1 MDTNAKLYQDMTKIL
16 VKREDIQKAVAQL
29 GREITHDYQGRDLV
43 MVCIL
48 KGASVFF
55 SDLIREVD
63 LPVTLDFMALSS
75 YRNSTKSSGVVN
87 LEKDLSVSIKGR
99 DVLIVEDIVDSG
111 NTLFYR
117 ERKDCLWLP
126 GCPDIFLRN
135 RILLAAEA
143 ELNGPDRESWG
154 RAYCGL
160 VPANKEEPLVA
171 AGQRYRKGSGA
182 PVRIFREPVAVGEL
196 VIASRK
202 YPAAVRLA
210 VVPNVPRVEQ
220 CVEQERTDPQLVPIC
235 LQCFSG
241 SESGEEFF
249 GENRKRRL

>member
-16 VKREDIQKAVAQL
+16 VKREL
-29 GREITHDYQGRDLV
+29 GQQITHDYQGRDLV

-111 NTLFYR
+111 NTLFYLGKYLMGR
-117 ERKDCLWLP
+117 GASAP
-126 GCPDIFLRN
+126 GVEMN
-135 RILLAAEA
+135 
-143 ELNGPDRESWG
+143 
-154 RAYCGL
+154 
-160 VPANKEEPLVA
+160 
-171 AGQRYRKGSGA
+171 
-182 PVRIFREPVAVGEL
+182 
-196 VIASRK
+196 SR
-202 YPAAVRLA
+202 R
-210 VVPNVPRVEQ
+210 
-220 CVEQERTDPQLVPIC
+220 
-235 LQCFSG
+235 
-241 SESGEEFF
+241 
-249 GENRKRRL
+249 

>member
-29 GREITHDYQGRDLV
+29 GRKITRDYQGRDLV

-111 NTLFYR
+111 NTLFYLGKYLMGR
-117 ERKDCLWLP
+117 GASSIRIATLLDKPDRRNPEHNLTVDYHCFKIPDEFVVCYGLDFAEKYRNL
-126 GCPDIFLRN
+126 PDIGVLT
-135 RILLAAEA
+135 AACTA
-143 ELNGPDRESWG
+143 R
-154 RAYCGL
+154 RT
-160 VPANKEEPLVA
+160 NKSADSSPNKDKIFVKMDFSAHVIRLYGYTPQQA
-171 AGQRYRKGSGA
+171 DGAGTEGGCSH
-182 PVRIFREPVAVGEL
+182 
-196 VIASRK
+196 
-202 YPAAVRLA
+202 
-210 VVPNVPRVEQ
+210 
-220 CVEQERTDPQLVPIC
+220 
-235 LQCFSG
+235 
-241 SESGEEFF
+241 
-249 GENRKRRL
+249 

>member
-111 NTLFYR
+111 NTLFYLGKYLMGR
-117 ERKDCLWLP
+117 GASSIRIATLLDKPERRQVEFTPDYVGIEVPDEFVVGYGLDYAQLYRNLP
-126 GCPDIFLRN
+126 YIG
-135 RILLAAEA
+135 
-143 ELNGPDRESWG
+143 
-154 RAYCGL
+154 
-160 VPANKEEPLVA
+160 
-171 AGQRYRKGSGA
+171 
-182 PVRIFREPVAVGEL
+182 
-196 VIASRK
+196 
-202 YPAAVRLA
+202 
-210 VVPNVPRVEQ
+210 VV
-220 CVEQERTDPQLVPIC
+220 
-235 LQCFSG
+235 
-241 SESGEEFF
+241 EFD
-249 GENRKRRL
+249 

>member
-111 NTLFYR
+111 NTLFYLGKYLMGR
-117 ERKDCLWLP
+117 GASSIRIATLLDKPARRKAPIHATYAGFEVPDAFVVGYGLDYAEEYRNLP
-126 GCPDIFLRN
+126 FIGVLKP
-135 RILLAAEA
+135 EVY
-143 ELNGPDRESWG
+143 SH
-154 RAYCGL
+154 
-160 VPANKEEPLVA
+160 
-171 AGQRYRKGSGA
+171 
-182 PVRIFREPVAVGEL
+182 
-196 VIASRK
+196 
-202 YPAAVRLA
+202 
-210 VVPNVPRVEQ
+210 
-220 CVEQERTDPQLVPIC
+220 
-235 LQCFSG
+235 
-241 SESGEEFF
+241 
-249 GENRKRRL
+249 

>member
-111 NTLFYR
+111 NTLFYLG
-117 ERKDCLWLP
+117 KYLM
-126 GCPDIFLRN
+126 
-135 RILLAAEA
+135 
-143 ELNGPDRESWG
+143 G
-154 RAYCGL
+154 RGASSHPHCD
-160 VPANKEEPLVA
+160 A
-171 AGQRYRKGSGA
+171 AGQARPPQSRTQPDGGLPLLQDSG
-182 PVRIFREPVAVGEL
+182 
-196 VIASRK
+196 
-202 YPAAVRLA
+202 
-210 VVPNVPRVEQ
+210 
-220 CVEQERTDPQLVPIC
+220 
-235 LQCFSG
+235 
-241 SESGEEFF
+241 
-249 GENRKRRL
+249 

>member
-29 GREITHDYQGRDLV
+29 GQEITRDYQGRDLV

-63 LPVTLDFMALSS
+63 LLSS

-111 NTLFYR
+111 NTLFYLGKYLMGR
-117 ERKDCLWLP
+117 GASSIRIATLLDKPDRRNPEHNLTVDYHCFKIPDEFVVGYGLDFAEKYRNL
-126 GCPDIFLRN
+126 PDIGVLDSRVYG
-135 RILLAAEA
+135 AA
-143 ELNGPDRESWG
+143 RE
-154 RAYCGL
+154 
-160 VPANKEEPLVA
+160 
-171 AGQRYRKGSGA
+171 
-182 PVRIFREPVAVGEL
+182 
-196 VIASRK
+196 
-202 YPAAVRLA
+202 
-210 VVPNVPRVEQ
+210 
-220 CVEQERTDPQLVPIC
+220 
-235 LQCFSG
+235 
-241 SESGEEFF
+241 
-249 GENRKRRL
+249 

>member
-29 GREITHDYQGRDLV
+29 GREITRDYQGRDLV

-99 DVLIVEDIVDSG
+99 DVLIVEDILDTGV
-111 NTLFYR
+111 TLS
-117 ERKDCLWLP
+117 
-126 GCPDIFLRN
+126 N
-135 RILLAAEA
+135 
-143 ELNGPDRESWG
+143 
-154 RAYCGL
+154 L
-160 VPANKEEPLVA
+160 VPMLKMRNPNSVKICTILDKPSRRKADIQPDYEGFQVPDEFVVGYGLDYA
-171 AGQRYRKGSGA
+171 QQYRN
-182 PVRIFREPVAVGEL
+182 
-196 VIASRK
+196 
-202 YPAAVRLA
+202 YPCIGVLKPE
-210 VVPNVPRVEQ
+210 VY
-220 CVEQERTDPQLVPIC
+220 
-235 LQCFSG
+235 S
-241 SESGEEFF
+241 
-249 GENRKRRL
+249 K

>member
-1 MDTNAKLYQDMTKIL
+1 MPFWPHLCKDCRFGLVQDADKRLSRIRHTQFFRQAVVAEQANAKLYQDMTKIL

-99 DVLIVEDIVDSG
+99 DVLIVE
-111 NTLFYR
+111 
-117 ERKDCLWLP
+117 E
-126 GCPDIFLRN
+126 
-135 RILLAAEA
+135 
-143 ELNGPDRESWG
+143 
-154 RAYCGL
+154 
-160 VPANKEEPLVA
+160 
-171 AGQRYRKGSGA
+171 
-182 PVRIFREPVAVGEL
+182 
-196 VIASRK
+196 
-202 YPAAVRLA
+202 
-210 VVPNVPRVEQ
+210 
-220 CVEQERTDPQLVPIC
+220 
-235 LQCFSG
+235 
-241 SESGEEFF
+241 
-249 GENRKRRL
+249 

>member
-29 GREITHDYQGRDLV
+29 GREITRDYQGRDLV

-111 NTLFYR
+111 NTLFYLGKYLMGR
-117 ERKDCLWLP
+117 GASSIRIATLLDKPARRKAPIRASYAGFEVPDAFVVGYGLDYAEKYRNLP
-126 GCPDIFLRN
+126 FIGVLKP
-135 RILLAAEA
+135 EVY
-143 ELNGPDRESWG
+143 SH
-154 RAYCGL
+154 
-160 VPANKEEPLVA
+160 
-171 AGQRYRKGSGA
+171 
-182 PVRIFREPVAVGEL
+182 
-196 VIASRK
+196 
-202 YPAAVRLA
+202 
-210 VVPNVPRVEQ
+210 
-220 CVEQERTDPQLVPIC
+220 
-235 LQCFSG
+235 
-241 SESGEEFF
+241 
-249 GENRKRRL
+249 

>member
-111 NTLFYR
+111 NTLFYLGKYLMGR
-117 ERKDCLWLP
+117 GASSIRIATLLDKPACRKAPIHATYAGFEVPDAFVVGYGLDYAEKYRNLP
-126 GCPDIFLRN
+126 FIGVLKP
-135 RILLAAEA
+135 EVY
-143 ELNGPDRESWG
+143 SH
-154 RAYCGL
+154 
-160 VPANKEEPLVA
+160 
-171 AGQRYRKGSGA
+171 
-182 PVRIFREPVAVGEL
+182 
-196 VIASRK
+196 
-202 YPAAVRLA
+202 
-210 VVPNVPRVEQ
+210 
-220 CVEQERTDPQLVPIC
+220 
-235 LQCFSG
+235 
-241 SESGEEFF
+241 
-249 GENRKRRL
+249 

>member
-29 GREITHDYQGRDLV
+29 GREITRDYQGRDLV

-111 NTLFYR
+111 NTLFYLGKYLMGR
-117 ERKDCLWLP
+117 
-126 GCPDIFLRN
+126 GASSI
-135 RILLAAEA
+135 RIATLLDK
-143 ELNGPDRESWG
+143 PDRRNPEHNLTVDYHCFKIPDESSSATGWISP
-154 RAYCGL
+154 RSTAICRTS
-160 VPANKEEPLVA
+160 ACWTAACTARRTNKSADSSPNKDKIFVKMDFSAHVIRLYGYTPQQA
-171 AGQRYRKGSGA
+171 DGAGTEGGCSH
-182 PVRIFREPVAVGEL
+182 
-196 VIASRK
+196 
-202 YPAAVRLA
+202 
-210 VVPNVPRVEQ
+210 
-220 CVEQERTDPQLVPIC
+220 
-235 LQCFSG
+235 
-241 SESGEEFF
+241 
-249 GENRKRRL
+249 